1 MKCEYFDGCPVY
13 ARHGDALCER
23 LFCADRCPEN
33 RIQEPGGRGQE
44 SGGIIQESGVRS
56 QKEKPR
62 AAVRR
67 GKR

>member
-33 RIQEPGGRGQE
+33 RIQEPG
-44 SGGIIQESGVRS
+44 VRS
-56 QKEKPR
+56 QNEKPK
-62 AAVRR
+62 AAVKR